1 MRMMWIGALSTAG
14 GVAHGQSAAEHMSL
28 GDRDRA
34 ALNLASAYK
43 HFEAALALDSTN
55 YDALV
60 KTSQV
65 AVELGEFNPSAD
77 QRAALFKSGEQYGR
91 RAVAANANDADGHFE
106 LAQALGR
113 NALSQGP
120 RDRIKFAREVREQA
134 LEALKLNP
142 KHSGALHVMGLWN
155 AEVMRLNG
163 FTRMIAKNFLGGQ
176 IFSRG
181 ELGQRSE
188 ISRER
193 RRRRLWPHLAS
204 PRSRSD
210 LRGSTLEAKGDG
222 AIRVDRARAVDRFQ
236 RRALQGAGGAQARG
250 DPVDRVER
258 IGVRCARRS
267 RNARD
272 DQRLLRRALCAP
284 RAGGVV
290 HACGRA
296 APNGIRRADRPMRRG
311 LGASPDG
318 RVE

>member
-1 MRMMWIGALSTAG
+1 MKLRCVLRMMWIGALCTVS

-55 YDALV
+55 YTALV
-60 KTSQV
+60 NAAQV

-77 QRAALFKSGEQYGR
+77 QRAALFKSAEQYGR

-134 LEALKLNP
+134 LAALKLDA

-176 IFSRG
+176 VFSEANWENAQQYLESAVAADSGR
-181 ELGQRSE
+181 
-188 ISRER
+188 ISH
-193 RRRRLWPHLAS
+193 RL
-204 PRSRSD
+204 D
-210 LRGSTLEAKGDG
+210 LG
-222 AIRVDRARAVDRFQ
+222 AIYADRHMRQKAMEQFEWIARAPLTDFND
-236 RRALQGAGGAQARG
+236 AHYKEQA
-250 DPVDRVER
+250 
-258 IGVRCARRS
+258 ARKL
-267 RNARD
+267 AE
-272 DQRLLRRALCAP
+272 
-284 RAGGVV
+284 
-290 HACGRA
+290 
-296 APNGIRRADRPMRRG
+296 IR
-311 LGASPDG
+311 
-318 RVE
+318 